1 MTNYNDGQ
9 IHGWNGGDCPVYPET
24 VVRYWLRNMAI
35 ATETYRASGLRWT
48 HRDESGDIIAFQVV
62 EAYAEPKVI
71 WLVRNVADNHIW
83 LIAKD
88 EADAWRFAGED
99 PEKRRVEKYQEVPL

>member
-1 MTNYNDGQ
+1 MQ
-9 IHGWNGGDCPVYPET
+9 
-24 VVRYWLRNMAI
+24 
-35 ATETYRASGLRWT
+35 
-48 HRDESGDIIAFQVV
+48 
-62 EAYAEPKVI
+62 PKVI